1 MVGLK
6 PSKTDESDT
15 QWVLPFA
22 DLMTLLLVIFVTLAA
37 MGDIRPGRRFNE
49 VSGGVRAAFGFDSAR
64 SPELSRLLTV
74 SRKPGLV
81 ERLEQAG
88 LTGRSTSQLSNGSGE
103 RLAPC
108 EMVTDRD
115 QVTLRVPGES
125 AFDRF
130 GAVLRPETEKLLV
143 ALAGLLNEGYM
154 NGGRTQIEIRG
165 YAGDGTLPDTVS
177 FRDAWDL
184 SYERA
189 KTVADTL
196 VRAGVARGR
205 LSVVAMGAPETPSTP
220 KPGDGQQPDATVPM
234 GRRIEITVHA
244 AQPGGH
250 AKGIADKEAPSHG

>member
-1 MVGLK
+1 MADLK
-6 PSKTDESDT
+6 PNKTDEGDA

-22 DLMTLLLVIFVTLAA
+22 DLMTLLLVMFVTLAA

-49 VSGGVRAAFGFDSAR
+49 VTGGVRAAFGFGASGPA
-64 SPELSRLLTV
+64 ELSRLLTG
-74 SRKPGLV
+74 SRKLGLV

-88 LTGRSTSQLSNGSGE
+88 LTGTTTAQLSNGNGE

-108 EMVTDRD
+108 EMVADRD

-125 AFDRF
+125 SFERF
-130 GAVLRPETEKLLV
+130 SSSLKPEAGRLLT

-154 NGGRTQIEIRG
+154 TGGRTRIEVRG
-165 YAGDGTLPDTVS
+165 YAGDGDIPDTAA
-177 FRDAWDL
+177 FRDACDL

-189 KTVADTL
+189 KVVADTL

-205 LSVVAMGAPETPSTP
+205 IYVVAMGDEELLATPNGGRKPDTASST
-220 KPGDGQQPDATVPM
+220 

-244 AQPGGH
+244 AQPGGR